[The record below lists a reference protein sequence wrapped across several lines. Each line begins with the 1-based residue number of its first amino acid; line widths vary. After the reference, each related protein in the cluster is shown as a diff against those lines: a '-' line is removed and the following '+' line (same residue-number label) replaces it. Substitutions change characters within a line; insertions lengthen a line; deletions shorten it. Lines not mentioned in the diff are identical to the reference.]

1 MLDQT
6 KRKTMIAKINT
17 KSESIQKRINQIKQE
32 MAIHRAKYMKERGQM
47 ESQIDILIEKRKSEE
62 TRFIFEISDRIDNG
76 ESISMI
82 AKKFKVSQSAVANWK
97 KNLQST

>member
-1 MLDQT
+1 
-6 KRKTMIAKINT
+6 MIAKINT

>member
-1 MLDQT
+1 
-6 KRKTMIAKINT
+6 MIAKINT
-17 KSESIQKRINQIKQE
+17 KSASIQKRIDQIKQE

-62 TRFIFEISDRIDNG
+62 TRFILEISDRIDNG

-82 AKKFKVSQSAVANWK
+82 AKKFKVSQSAVDNWK